1 MTMQIEETL
10 IFRLEQLAKL
20 ELDAEERAGLMS
32 DLNHILTL
40 VDQMN
45 QLDTSQVEPLAYVN
59 AGNNRLRADAISNQT
74 THEDALRG
82 APDTDG
88 KFFKVPKVI
97 DL

>member
-32 DLNHILTL
+32 DLNHILAL
-40 VDQMN
+40 VEQMN
-45 QLDTSQVEPLAYVN
+45 QLDTSQVEPLAHVN
-59 AGNNRLRADAISNQT
+59 AGQNRLREDAVGNPIA
-74 THEDALRG
+74 HEDALRS
-82 APDTDG
+82 APDSDG
-88 KFFKVPKVI
+88 QFFKVPKVI

>member
-40 VDQMN
+40 VEQMN
-45 QLDTSQVEPLAYVN
+45 QLDHVNLVNDSRQLALKVCIMAACKKQDPPLPGIGWNTPSGVSD
-59 AGNNRLRADAISNQT
+59 LADIL
-74 THEDALRG
+74 D
-82 APDTDG
+82 
-88 KFFKVPKVI
+88 KVM
-97 DL
+97 